1 MKKIFGFFFKGKR
14 MIPVILVIAH
24 LLGFVSSINA
34 LMTTRTSQGAI
45 AWIVALNSFPV
56 VSVPAYW
63 IFGRN
68 KFQGYVTARHA
79 LDEQHE
85 QKIEA
90 IRKQVLPFERKFE
103 GVPGGAM
110 VGEQLAQMPFLGNNE
125 VELLIDGEQ
134 TFDSIMEGI
143 GRARKYILVQFYIIR
158 DDGLGRR
165 LKQGLIDKARE
176 GIHIYLLY
184 DEIGSHTLPRTYID
198 ELRKAGIAA
207 HSFHSTRGKRN
218 RFQINFRNHRKIVV
232 VDGSTGWVGGLNVG
246 DEYLGKNPKF
256 GPWRDTHVKITGP
269 AVLQLQVS
277 LFEDYHWATG
287 KLLELDWKPVP
298 APEGD
303 ATVLILPSGPADE
316 LETASLMYQQ
326 AIHSA
331 RKRIWSASPYFVPD
345 ESVLSALHLAIL
357 RGVEVKI
364 LIPDVSDSKLV
375 YYSAYAFIGELLR
388 AGIQIYRYRPGFLHE
403 KVFLIDDRLAGVGTV
418 NFDNRSFRLNFEITA
433 LVVEEKLISAVEQM
447 FRDDFAQSTKM
458 VTADVE
464 NKPWWFKVL
473 ARASYLT
480 APIQ

>member
-1 MKKIFGFFFKGKR
+1 MKKIFGFSIKGLG
-14 MIPVILVIAH
+14 MIPVVLVIAH

-63 IFGRN
+63 VFGRN
-68 KFQGYVTARHA
+68 KFKGYVKARQA
-79 LDEQHE
+79 LDELHDQ
-85 QKIEA
+85 QIES
-90 IRKQVLPFERKFE
+90 IRNQVLPFERKFE
-103 GVPGGAM
+103 EAPGAM
-110 VGEQLAQMPFLGNNE
+110 VGEQLAQLPFLGANG

-143 GRARKYILVQFYIIR
+143 ARARKYILVQFYIIR

-176 GIHIYLLY
+176 GVRIYLLY
-184 DEIGSHTLPRTYID
+184 DEIGSHALPRTYIEEMRD
-198 ELRKAGIAA
+198 AGIAV

-232 VDGSTGWVGGLNVG
+232 VDGKAGWVGGHNVG
-246 DEYLGKNPKF
+246 DEYLGKDPKF

-269 AVLQLQVS
+269 AVLEMQVP
-277 LFEDYHWATG
+277 LLEDYHWATG
-287 KLLELDWKPVP
+287 KLLELDWNPVP

-303 ATVLILPSGPADE
+303 AAVLILPSGPADE

-331 RKRIWSASPYFVPD
+331 RQRIWIASPYFVPD
-345 ESVLSALHLAIL
+345 ESVLSALHLAVL
-357 RGVEVKI
+357 RGVEIKI

-375 YYSAYAFIGELLR
+375 YYSTYAFIGELLR
-388 AGIQIYRYRPGFLHE
+388 AGIQIYRYQPGFLHE
-403 KVFLIDDRLAGVGTV
+403 KVFLVDDRVAGIGTA
-418 NFDNRSFRLNFEITA
+418 NFDNRSFRLNFEVTA
-433 LVVEEKLISAVEQM
+433 LVVEAGLISAVGQM
-447 FRDDFAQSTKM
+447 FQDDFARSTKM
-458 VTADVE
+458 EIVDVE
-464 NKPWWFKVL
+464 NKPWWFQVL

>member
-1 MKKIFGFFFKGKR
+1 MKKIFGFSIKGKR
-14 MIPVILVIAH
+14 MIPIILVIAH

-56 VSVPAYW
+56 ISVPAYW

-68 KFQGYVTARHA
+68 KFKGYVTARHA
-79 LDEQHE
+79 LDEQHD
-85 QKIEA
+85 QQIET

-103 GVPGGAM
+103 GAPGGVM

-143 GRARKYILVQFYIIR
+143 ARARKYILVQFYIIR

-176 GIHIYLLY
+176 GVRIYLLY

-207 HSFHSTRGKRN
+207 HSFHSTRGARN

-232 VDGSTGWVGGLNVG
+232 VDGSTGWLGGLNVG
-246 DEYLGKNPKF
+246 DEYLGKDPKF

-269 AVLQLQVS
+269 AVLQIQVS
-277 LFEDYHWATG
+277 LLEDYHWATG

-303 ATVLILPSGPADE
+303 AAVLILPSGPADE

-331 RKRIWSASPYFVPD
+331 RQRIWIASPYFVPD
-345 ESVLSALHLAIL
+345 ESVLSALHLAVL
-357 RGVEVKI
+357 RGVEIKI

-403 KVFLIDDRLAGVGTV
+403 KVFLVDDRVAGVGTV

>member
-1 MKKIFGFFFKGKR
+1 

-63 IFGRN
+63 ILGRN

-79 LDEQHE
+79 LDEQHD
-85 QKIEA
+85 QQIET
-90 IRKQVLPFERKFE
+90 IRKQVLPFKRKFE
-103 GVPGGAM
+103 GAPGGAM

-143 GRARKYILVQFYIIR
+143 GLARKYILVQFYIIR

-176 GIHIYLLY
+176 GVRIYLLY
-184 DEIGSHTLPRTYID
+184 DEIGSYTLPRTYID

-207 HSFHSTRGKRN
+207 HSFHSTRGARN

-232 VDGSTGWVGGLNVG
+232 VDGSIGWVGGHNVG
-246 DEYLGKNPKF
+246 DEYLGKDPKF
-256 GPWRDTHVKITGP
+256 GPWRDTHMKIAGP

-277 LFEDYHWATG
+277 LLEDYHWATG

-303 ATVLILPSGPADE
+303 AAVLILPSGPADE

-331 RKRIWSASPYFVPD
+331 RERIWIASPYFVPD
-345 ESVLSALHLAIL
+345 ESVLSALHLAVL

-447 FRDDFAQSTKM
+447 FRNDFAQSTKM